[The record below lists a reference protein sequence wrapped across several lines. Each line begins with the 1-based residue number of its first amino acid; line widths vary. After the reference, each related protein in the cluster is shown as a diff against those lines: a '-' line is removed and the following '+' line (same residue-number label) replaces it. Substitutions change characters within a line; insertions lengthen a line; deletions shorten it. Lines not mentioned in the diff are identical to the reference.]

1 MIPVQY
7 LAGFV
12 DGEGYLGLAR
22 IRRHHR
28 SPEYCLRLSIYNTNR
43 MILEDIQRTTGGTM
57 SVIGQRQAGWKV
69 SYALIWTNAAAA
81 KLIRK
86 IKPFLIVKSEQSKAL
101 LAFDLRIQAGHRLR
115 DKAGRLLPLT
125 RRDVRSRQAFYDRV
139 KRMNRRG
146 PESQRNFPT
155 STVSPSRPR
164 VSARYVAG
172 FIDAEGSL
180 MIIRTR
186 TADCRTLQYHPRV
199 TVTNTHLDVLRAIQ
213 NRFGRIIANQPAR
226 KAAWKREYQ
235 LVWTD
240 GMIESLLRR
249 VEPHLRVKERQAQVL
264 KEFIRHRQR
273 TKQGRNGRAFA
284 ALPARVVRY
293 RERLRRQI
301 KDLNKRGPG
310 GTTFE

>member
-1 MIPVQY
+1 MIPVQC

-86 IKPFLIVKSEQSKAL
+86 IKPFLIVKSEQRKAL

-115 DKAGRLLPLT
+115 DEAGRLLPLT

-146 PESQRNFPT
+146 PESQRT
-155 STVSPSRPR
+155 SRRARSHLADQGYPRGTSLVSSMPR
-164 VSARYVAG
+164 
-172 FIDAEGSL
+172 
-180 MIIRTR
+180 
-186 TADCRTLQYHPRV
+186 
-199 TVTNTHLDVLRAIQ
+199 
-213 NRFGRIIANQPAR
+213 
-226 KAAWKREYQ
+226 
-235 LVWTD
+235 
-240 GMIESLLRR
+240 
-249 VEPHLRVKERQAQVL
+249 
-264 KEFIRHRQR
+264 
-273 TKQGRNGRAFA
+273 
-284 ALPARVVRY
+284 
-293 RERLRRQI
+293 
-301 KDLNKRGPG
+301 DLS
-310 GTTFE
+310 

>member
-28 SPEYCLRLSIYNTNR
+28 SPEYCLRLSFYNTNR

-86 IKPFLIVKSEQSKAL
+86 IKPFLVVKSEQSKAL

-199 TVTNTHLDVLRAIQ
+199 TVTNTHLDVLRTIQ
-213 NRFGRIIANQPAR
+213 YRFGGIIANQPAR

-235 LVWTD
+235 LVWTE

-249 VEPHLRVKERQAQVL
+249 VEPHLRVKARQAQVL

-273 TKQGRNGRAFA
+273 TKQGRNGREFA
-284 ALPARVVRY
+284 ALPSKVVAV

-301 KDLNKRGPG
+301 RALNRRGSRG
-310 GTTFE
+310 SVLA

>member
-1 MIPVQY
+1 
-7 LAGFV
+7 
-12 DGEGYLGLAR
+12 
-22 IRRHHR
+22 
-28 SPEYCLRLSIYNTNR
+28 
-43 MILEDIQRTTGGTM
+43 M
-57 SVIGQRQAGWKV
+57 SVIDQRQAGWKV

-86 IKPFLIVKSEQSKAL
+86 IKPFLVVKSEQSRAL
-101 LAFDLRIQAGHRLR
+101 LAFDRGIQAGHRLR

-125 RRDVRSRQAFYDRV
+125 PRDVRSRQAFYDRL

-155 STVSPSRPR
+155 STVSPRRAR

-172 FIDAEGSL
+172 FVDAEGSL

-213 NRFGRIIANQPAR
+213 YRFGGIIANQPAR
-226 KAAWKREYQ
+226 NAAWKRGYQ

-249 VEPHLRVKERQAQVL
+249 VEPHLRVKVRQAL
-264 KEFIRHRQR
+264 ILSEFIRHRQT

>member
-1 MIPVQY
+1 MVPVEY

-22 IRRHHR
+22 IRRRHR
-28 SPEYCLRLSIYNTNR
+28 TSEYCLRLSIYNTNR
-43 MILEDIQRTTGGTM
+43 AILEEIKRTTGGTM
-57 SVIGQRQAGWKV
+57 SVVGQRRAGWKH
-69 SYALIWTNAAAA
+69 SYALILTNAAAA
-81 KLIRK
+81 RVIQK
-86 IKPFLIVKSEQSKAL
+86 IKPFLLVKSEQSEAL
-101 LAFDLRIQAGHRLR
+101 LAFDQRIRAGRRVR
-115 DKAGRLLPLT
+115 DAAGRLLPLA
-125 RRDVRSRQAFYDRV
+125 RREIRFRQTVYNRV

-146 PESQRNFPT
+146 SEGQRTILTKAVSLSQPN
-155 STVSPSRPR
+155 

-186 TADCRTLQYHPRV
+186 AAGCRTPQYHPRV

-213 NRFGRIIANQPAR
+213 YRFGGIIANQPAR
-226 KAAWKREYQ
+226 NAAWKREYQ

-249 VEPHLRVKERQAQVL
+249 VEPHLRVKVRQAL
-264 KEFIRHRQR
+264 ILSEFIRHRQT

>member
-22 IRRHHR
+22 IRRDHR
-28 SPEYCLRLSIYNTNR
+28 SPEYCLRLSVYNTNR
-43 MILEDIQRTTGGTM
+43 RILEDIQRTTGGTM
-57 SVIGQRQAGWKV
+57 SVIDQRQAGWKV

-81 KLIRK
+81 RLIRK
-86 IKPFLIVKSEQSKAL
+86 IKPFLVVKSEQSRAL
-101 LAFDLRIQAGHRLR
+101 LAFDRGIQAGHRLR

-125 RRDVRSRQAFYDRV
+125 PRDVRSRQAFYDRL

-155 STVSPSRPR
+155 STVSPRRAR

-199 TVTNTHLDVLRAIQ
+199 T
-213 NRFGRIIANQPAR
+213 GRI
-226 KAAWKREYQ
+226 
-235 LVWTD
+235 LT
-240 GMIESLLRR
+240 
-249 VEPHLRVKERQAQVL
+249 
-264 KEFIRHRQR
+264 
-273 TKQGRNGRAFA
+273 
-284 ALPARVVRY
+284 
-293 RERLRRQI
+293 
-301 KDLNKRGPG
+301 
-310 GTTFE
+310 